1 MSPRDEC
8 CARLVQ
14 IVDRERDVV
23 LVGRTSVR
31 RSRAS
36 CTRIFAIP
44 VAKIAPPDQSA
55 TGVAPIEL
63 AVERPRRVDVVGEE
77 RDLDEVSY
85 VAISNSRRTSFSD
98 VLRSVD
104 SLRDPTMSA
113 HGRS

>member
-8 CARLVQ
+8 RARLVQ
-14 IVDRERDVV
+14 IVDREREVV
-23 LVGRTSVR
+23 LIGWASIH
-31 RSRAS
+31 RSRALVHEDLRDTS
-36 CTRIFAIP
+36 REDRASRP
-44 VAKIAPPDQSA
+44 LRDWRRPH
-55 TGVAPIEL
+55 EL
-63 AVERPRRVDVVGEE
+63 AVERQRRVDLVGEE
-77 RDLDEVSY
+77 RDLDERSQ